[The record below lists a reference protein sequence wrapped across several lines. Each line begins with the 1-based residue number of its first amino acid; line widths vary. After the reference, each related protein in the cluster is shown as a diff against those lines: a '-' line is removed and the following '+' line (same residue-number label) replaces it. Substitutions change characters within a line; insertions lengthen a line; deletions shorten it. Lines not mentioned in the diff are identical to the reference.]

1 MPGLGSLFTSSHF
14 RDRFEDK
21 GRFTDYLSRV
31 PTYVIRSELP
41 AFVGLATAF
50 TAPGHRTREEAE

>member
-1 MPGLGSLFTSSHF
+1 MFASSHF

-21 GRFTDYLSRV
+21 GRYADYLARV

-41 AFVGLATAF
+41 AFVGLARAF
-50 TAPGHRTREEAE
+50 SEPGPRWEAE